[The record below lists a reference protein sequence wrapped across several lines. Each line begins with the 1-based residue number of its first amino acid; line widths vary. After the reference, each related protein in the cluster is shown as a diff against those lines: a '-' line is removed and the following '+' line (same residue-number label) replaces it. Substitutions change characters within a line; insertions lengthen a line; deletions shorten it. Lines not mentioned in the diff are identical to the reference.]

1 MKKERLI
8 QRYKRAERFNHWVVA
23 GCFVLLAI
31 SGLAFF
37 TPRFSGSR
45 AFLARRSWRAWCI
58 RLSA

>member
-37 TPRFSGSR
+37 SPAVF
-45 AFLARRSWRAWCI
+45 W
-58 RLSA
+58 

>member
-37 TPRFSGSR
+37 YP
-45 AFLARRSWRAWCI
+45 AFFARRSWRAWCI
-58 RLSA
+58 RLSAW